1 MACPLPSACD
11 RNVDAV
17 RTVQR
22 KSSCTWGSRKGSSS
36 FSRSARR
43 RRRRRLLPPSWTEAA
58 KKRKKKET
66 ISWFCAAAASTS
78 SSSGLDQLVLK
89 HLDRRMILMTLQ
101 NHERSA
107 PAVPNTRIE
116 QSAGEAAAVARTTT
130 TSSKFASTVVIMREW
145 LYTIFTADNRI

>member
-17 RTVQR
+17 RTVPR

-43 RRRRRLLPPSWTEAA
+43 RRSRRRRRLLPPSWTEAA
-58 KKRKKKET
+58 KKRKKKKKT

-78 SSSGLDQLVLK
+78 SSSGLDQLVLEQ
-89 HLDRRMILMTLQ
+89 LDLRMILMTLQ
-101 NHERSA
+101 NHERAA
-107 PAVPNTRIE
+107 PAVPNTRIKTI
-116 QSAGEAAAVARTTT
+116 SRR
-130 TSSKFASTVVIMREW
+130 SSCSST
-145 LYTIFTADNRI
+145 YYYYYYYY